1 MSRTTWLVVTICG
14 LAAFIV
20 GGGVALLDDG
30 TGTSSV
36 SNAPAVT
43 VASPHPPW
51 SHLLLLPST
60 LPFPPR
66 MKTRVTIMGTVGR
79 ARRMAMTR
87 RNMRGTARP
96 KATEATKA
104 TRIDGTSVAGI
115 EQLPGIRHNA

>member
-43 VASPHPPW
+43 VASSPPALE
-51 SHLLLLPST
+51 SPPPSS
-60 LPFPPR
+60 LDPSVSAQDEDEGDDHGHGG
-66 MKTRVTIMGTVGR
+66 KGQAHGHDKKEHEG
-79 ARRMAMTR
+79 
-87 RNMRGTARP
+87 NG
-96 KATEATKA
+96 KAKGH
-104 TRIDGTSVAGI
+104 RSDQGN
-115 EQLPGIRHNA
+115 QD